1 MASKFTILL
10 LSDYAFCKYILIL
23 AQFHILCILYNIYII
38 TWSVFMD
45 PKDSVIMRLTY
56 ICLLVTSYLGDLW
69 ETPEC
74 TTNTSKTFNAQRCI
88 MSVENQCK
96 SKPHTVTKILRTTVD
111 MYRDALIEHDDVML
125 IQLFRD
131 PRGVV
136 NSKQRTGWY
145 SSMLKDLTND
155 VKCLCA
161 RMLEDYKSGLEFQ
174 KKFPGKFMFVVY
186 EDLLSHLPNKLDR
199 LYKKLGMQTLDHLTN
214 ISEEFKKLVGLHK
227 ANPTKTK
234 SKDYEFWWRSNLTLA
249 TVQTVDKNCK
259 DIYTAIGYKSFNS
272 EKHLRDHSINSVT
285 VKDAM
290 KL

>member
-1 MASKFTILL
+1 MFVYCVFKTQFLSTCYSFIEL
-10 LSDYAFCKYILIL
+10 LSFSCL
-23 AQFHILCILYNIYII
+23 LYVYFIRM
-38 TWSVFMD
+38 S
-45 PKDSVIMRLTY
+45 RLT
-56 ICLLVTSYLGDLW
+56 GALW

-74 TTNTSKTFNAQRCI
+74 TTKTSETFNAQRCI

-111 MYRDALIEHDDVML
+111 MYRDVLIEHEDVML

-136 NSKQRTGWY
+136 NSRQRTGWY
-145 SSMLKDLTND
+145 SPVLKDFQSMAND

-186 EDLLSHLPNKLDR
+186 EDLLSDLPNKLDR
-199 LYKKLGMQTLDHLTN
+199 LYKKLGMKTLDQLTN

-234 SKDYEFWWRSNLTLA
+234 SKDYEFWWRSSLSLA
-249 TVQTVDKNCK
+249 TVQTVDKNCR

-272 EKHLRDHSINSVT
+272 EKHLRDLSINSVT